1 MTPATMDVDYD
12 TLRRAS
18 GGPLEDALISLPA
31 AVTAYEKGTEL
42 VEKWE
47 IDQAKK
53 LLFKAYEVQDFA
65 NDRSKIIEES
75 LRKANVGRYEGGAED
90 TYFMPLSK
98 NMVNNAP
105 EMKEMFQETLNKLR
119 EDIPGLPS
127 NITFDIDGLNSMVK
141 RIERRFVIA
150 SGGANGLVLLKK
162 EAREAIERKEKREW
176 EKADLES
183 KHKHE
188 TDIAEKAL
196 QAKLNTAN
204 TLTRAEEY
212 DLLLKS
218 YKYAKKVSGK
228 LYFSMQEF
236 VNASEEEGGAPLKIK
251 QIYWKLYGTPT
262 GFTGAKIGEGFT
274 EWKRDREKSLA
285 DLKKV
290 PI

>member
-18 GGPLEDALISLPA
+18 GGPLEDALISIPA
-31 AVTAYEKGTEL
+31 AMATYEKGTEL

-53 LLFKAYEVQDFA
+53 LLLNAYEVQDSA
-65 NDRSKIIEES
+65 NDKMKTIAGS
-75 LRKANVGRYEGGAED
+75 LKKANVGRYEGGAED
-90 TYFMPLSK
+90 PYYMPLAK
-98 NMVNNAP
+98 NMVNNSQ
-105 EMKEMFQETLNKLR
+105 EMQEMFKGAYSELR
-119 EDIPGLPS
+119 KDIPGLPS
-127 NITFDIDGLNSMVK
+127 DITFDMDGLNSMVK
-141 RIERRFVIA
+141 RIEQRFIIA

-162 EAREAIERKEKREW
+162 EAREASERKEKREW

-188 TDIAEKAL
+188 ADIARQTL
-196 QAKLNTAN
+196 LAKLNEAN
-204 TLTRAEEY
+204 TLTQTEEH
-212 DLLLKS
+212 DLLWES
-218 YKYAKKVSGK
+218 YRDAKKVSGN

-236 VNASEEEGGAPLKIK
+236 INAPEEEGGAPLKIK
-251 QIYWKLYGTPT
+251 QLYWKLYGTPT
-262 GFTGAKIGEGFT
+262 GFTGAKTGEGFT
-274 EWKRDREKSLA
+274 KWKRDREKSLA

>member
-53 LLFKAYEVQDFA
+53 LLFKAYEVQDSA
-65 NDRSKIIEES
+65 NDRRKIIEES

-98 NMVNNAP
+98 NMVNNSQ
-105 EMKEMFQETLNKLR
+105 EMQEMFKGAYSELR
-119 EDIPGLPS
+119 KDIPGLPPD
-127 NITFDIDGLNSMVK
+127 ITFDIDGLNSMVK

-162 EAREAIERKEKREW
+162 EAREARERKEKREW

-188 TDIAEKAL
+188 ADIAEKTL
-196 QAKLNTAN
+196 QATLNKAN
-204 TLTRAEEY
+204 TLTLSEKHN
-212 DLLLKS
+212 LLLNA
-218 YKYAKKVSGK
+218 YKDAKKVSGK
-228 LYFSMQEF
+228 LYFSLQEF
-236 VNASEEEGGAPLKIK
+236 INAPEEEGGAPLKIK
-251 QIYWKLYGTPT
+251 QLYWKLYGKGNKFNWNPENI
-262 GFTGAKIGEGFT
+262 A
-274 EWKRDREKSLA
+274 LM
-285 DLKKV
+285 KKWDY
-290 PI
+290 